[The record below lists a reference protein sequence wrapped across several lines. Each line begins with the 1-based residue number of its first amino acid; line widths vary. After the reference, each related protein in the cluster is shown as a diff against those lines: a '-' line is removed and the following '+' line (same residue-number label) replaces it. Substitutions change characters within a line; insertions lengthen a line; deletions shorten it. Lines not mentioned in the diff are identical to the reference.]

1 MSRGFRDKQIGW
13 EQKDREL
20 SKAKLSVS
28 EARCPLQGLELG
40 ACRALKCEN
49 TPELVVITKQTY
61 RFMYRHL
68 LHMWLMM
75 SFYMT
80 VHAVLT
86 ANCLFTMW
94 AYAAVSQMN
103 TSYMT
108 T

>member
-1 MSRGFRDKQIGW
+1 
-13 EQKDREL
+13 
-20 SKAKLSVS
+20 
-28 EARCPLQGLELG
+28 
-40 ACRALKCEN
+40 
-49 TPELVVITKQTY
+49 
-61 RFMYRHL
+61 MYRHL